1 MGKHVTHHK
10 KIKRS
15 SAYCDNKGKMK
26 LVVTEQISPKLY
38 KRVSD
43 FVDWAFVIAL
53 LALALYLNIKF

>member
-26 LVVTEQISPKLY
+26 LVVTEQINPKLY

-43 FVDWAFVIAL
+43 FIDYVFWLCVIAVL
-53 LALALYLNIKF
+53 FYINIKK